1 MDSMVRTTM
10 AIKREVNDA
19 KSIRDAGG
27 SDKRKGN
34 QPSSSSSGRKEPED
48 FCSSR
53 VSKIGLWLL
62 GPRPG
67 LIILRREAL

>member
-10 AIKREVNDA
+10 TIKREVNDA

-34 QPSSSSSGRKEPED
+34 QSSSSSSGRKEVEE
-48 FCSSR
+48 FCSAR
-53 VSKIGLWLL
+53 VSKTGLWLL

-67 LIILRREAL
+67 SVILRWEAL